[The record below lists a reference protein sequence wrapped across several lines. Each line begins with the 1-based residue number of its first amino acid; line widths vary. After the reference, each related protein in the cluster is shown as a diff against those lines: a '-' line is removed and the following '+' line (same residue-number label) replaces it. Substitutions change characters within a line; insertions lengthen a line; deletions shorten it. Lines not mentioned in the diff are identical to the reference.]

1 MQFNVFNKLDK
12 EWALVSVGSIESNNA
27 MTVSWGSMGILWNKK
42 IITIFIR
49 PTRFTNHLLEM
60 NDNFSL
66 SFFDDDKKEILKFCG
81 KKSGKDIDKA
91 KALNLTPIMLDDAL
105 CYEEANLIFTCKKIY
120 TAKLDPNQFLDQGIN
135 RNYSPTLQD
144 YHHVY
149 IGEII
154 NVYKR

>member
-1 MQFNVFNKLDK
+1 
-12 EWALVSVGSIESNNA
+12 
-27 MTVSWGSMGILWNKK
+27 
-42 IITIFIR
+42 
-49 PTRFTNHLLEM
+49 
-60 NDNFSL
+60 
-66 SFFDDDKKEILKFCG
+66 
-81 KKSGKDIDKA
+81 
-91 KALNLTPIMLDDAL
+91 MLDDAL